1 MKFYA
6 TAKNMFT
13 FNKLGDYDTELGGSM
28 NFPLP
33 KQMIFGV
40 NLNF

>member
-13 FNKLGDYDTELGGSM
+13 FNKIGDYDTELGGSM
-28 NFPLP
+28 NFPLA